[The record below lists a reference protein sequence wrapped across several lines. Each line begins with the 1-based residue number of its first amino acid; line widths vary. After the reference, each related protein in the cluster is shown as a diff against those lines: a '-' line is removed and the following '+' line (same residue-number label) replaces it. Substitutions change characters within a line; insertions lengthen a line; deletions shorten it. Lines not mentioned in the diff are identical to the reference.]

1 MRTKGRPQVR
11 IGPEARSAEGSPVS
25 KWVQGKVVGHRHWT
39 DRLHSLQVAAPEVT
53 FVAGQFGRI
62 ALPAPPG
69 SKEAMLGRPYSF
81 VNAPDTQP
89 HEFYF
94 VTVPEGPLSTRLAV
108 LAPDDPVWLLR
119 TANGFFTVSELPDAE
134 ALWCLSTGTGLGP
147 FLSIL
152 RTAEP
157 WVKFS
162 RVVLVHA
169 VRHANELT
177 YGEVISGIA
186 AAHAGAFAYIPMVS
200 REAQPGAL
208 AGRIPDAIRDGR
220 LESRA
225 GLALTADN
233 SHAMLCGNPQMVDD
247 AQKALEARGMRRHR
261 RREPGQVT
269 VETYW

>member
-1 MRTKGRPQVR
+1 M
-11 IGPEARSAEGSPVS
+11 S
-25 KWVQGKVVGHRHWT
+25 KWVQGTVVGRRRWT

-53 FVAGQFGRI
+53 FVAGQFGRL

-69 SKEAMLGRPYSF
+69 SKEDMLGRPYSF
-81 VNAPDTQP
+81 VNAPGTAP

-94 VTVPEGPLSTRLAV
+94 VTVPEGPLSPRLAA
-108 LAPDDPVWLLR
+108 LMPGESVWLLR
-119 TANGFFTVSELPDAE
+119 TANGFFSVGELPDAD

-152 RTAEP
+152 RTPDP
-157 WVKFS
+157 WARFG

-169 VRHANELT
+169 VRHGDELT
-177 YGEVISGIA
+177 YGDVIAAIA
-186 AAHAGAFAYIPMVS
+186 AARPGAFTYVPMVS
-200 REAQPGAL
+200 REAHPGAL

-225 GLALTADN
+225 GLALTAEN
-233 SHAMLCGNPQMVDD
+233 AHAMLCGNPAMVDD
-247 AQKALEARGMRRHR
+247 TQKALAARGMRRHR
-261 RREPGQVT
+261 RREPGHVT